1 MGRIHSRIHGN
12 TATNKTRWTGCLH
25 SDFFMN
31 SGLKVYLAIHIEA
44 EGGAV
49 VAGLWDGATLRTE
62 KIHEFPNTPVA
73 IADTLRWDVLR
84 LWHEIKIGLT
94 LAGRKYGKQV
104 VSIGVDTWGV
114 DFVLLNGAEE
124 ILGMPYHYRDAR
136 TAGALERAFSRVSR
150 AEIYMQTGIQFM
162 ELNSV
167 YQLQSWQKSAPDI
180 LDAARTLL
188 FMPDF
193 LHWCLCGSRTT
204 EFTIATTSQCL
215 KSGTHQW
222 ALGMLEKLGLPTHF
236 FPEVV
241 AAGTSLGTLRKSVAE
256 LTGLTGVKVVT
267 PAAHDTA
274 SAVVGVPTIHTGKP
288 DWAYIYSCA
297 WSIMGVEVEKP
308 VLSLKSFSS
317 NFTNEGGVDGTCRLL
332 KNINGMWLVQQCQ
345 QSFAAAG
352 REYDLPQLDALAR
365 EVQLQESV
373 VDLDDPRFFNP
384 PDVPKAIQ
392 DYCQETLQTVPLT
405 DAEVVCCAYK
415 SVAEKYS
422 KNLAD
427 LEELTGESIKV
438 IHVVGSGA
446 QSATLNQFTADACQR
461 PVVAGPVEVSVLGN
475 LLIQA
480 RADNQFHSLA
490 EMRESIHRISQLHHY
505 DCYGGFE
512 TTQFTR

>member
-1 MGRIHSRIHGN
+1 MKS
-12 TATNKTRWTGCLH
+12 
-25 SDFFMN
+25 S
-31 SGLKVYLAIHIEA
+31 LKVYLAIHIEA
-44 EGGAV
+44 EVGGV
-49 VAGLWDGATLRTE
+49 VAGIWDGATLRTE
-62 KIHEFPNTPVA
+62 TLHEFSNTPVA

-84 LWHEIKIGLT
+84 LWHEILTGLT
-94 LAGRKYGKQV
+94 LAGKKYGSQV

-124 ILGMPYHYRDAR
+124 MLGMPYHYRDAR
-136 TAGALERAFSRVSR
+136 MAGALERAFSHVSR
-150 AEIYMQTGIQFM
+150 AEIFMQTGIQFM
-162 ELNSV
+162 ELNTL
-167 YQLQSWQKSAPDI
+167 YQLQAWQKSAPD
-180 LDAARTLL
+180 LLGAAQTLL

-193 LHWCLCGSRTT
+193 VHWCLCGAKTT
-204 EFTIATTSQCL
+204 EFTIASTSQCL

-222 ALGMLEKLGLPTHF
+222 ALGLLEKLGLPTHF

-241 AAGTSLGTLRKSVAE
+241 ASGTPLGTLRKSVAE
-256 LTGLTGVKVVT
+256 RTGLTGVTVVT

-274 SAVVGVPTIHTGKP
+274 SAVVGMPTIHTGKP

-308 VLSLKSFSS
+308 VLSLKSFSA

-332 KNINGMWLVQQCQ
+332 KNINGMWLVQQCRE
-345 QSFAAAG
+345 SFAAAG
-352 REYDLPQLDALAR
+352 RVYDLPQLDALAR

-384 PDVPKAIQ
+384 ADVPKAIQ
-392 DYCQETLQTVPLT
+392 DYCRETGQAVPQT
-405 DAEVVCCAYK
+405 DGEVVCCAYK

-422 KNLAD
+422 KTLSD
-427 LEELTGESIKV
+427 LEELTGDPIKV
-438 IHVVGSGA
+438 IHVAGSG
-446 QSATLNQFTADACQR
+446 SRSTTLNQFTADACQR

-480 RADNQFHSLA
+480 RADRQFQSLS
-490 EMRESIHRISQLHHY
+490 EMREVVRQISRLHHY